1 MGVALVVL
9 RVMLEPALAGGAM
22 TMRLAALAGLVAAGL
37 VAFLALILLLG
48 VVNWRELRGQFRR
61 QPA

>member
-1 MGVALVVL
+1 VLDPALV
-9 RVMLEPALAGGAM
+9 GGTT

-61 QPA
+61 LPA